1 MEPYV
6 LFIYISYDT
15 MVSSLQQAHAII
27 YMIYVIVGSQWKE
40 IVELRSIFYH
50 LDSQTEEVDIQ
61 KWYVQAQINV

>member
-1 MEPYV
+1 
-6 LFIYISYDT
+6 

-40 IVELRSIFYH
+40 IVELRSIFDH
-50 LDSQTEEVDIQ
+50 LDSQAEEVDIQ